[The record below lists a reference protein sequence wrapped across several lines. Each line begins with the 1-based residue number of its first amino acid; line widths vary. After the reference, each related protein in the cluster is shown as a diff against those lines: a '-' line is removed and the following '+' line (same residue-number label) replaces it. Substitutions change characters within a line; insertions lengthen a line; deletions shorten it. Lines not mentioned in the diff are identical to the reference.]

1 MAVPDLAHVDFCVE
15 NVACLGLAQQEA
27 LDAPFDWL
35 VAYVLLDGVA
45 VLDGNH
51 ALVEA
56 ELLAGAVVAAKE
68 REHSVE
74 HGPDFVNLVRLV
86 DGLVRLIDQVQE
98 APEGDEAVAFHDFPE
113 TGGVRVEV
121 VAGPLPVAL
130 IPGLDN
136 ALLHLKPKAAECF
149 QIRDSDRLKILDLH
163 VV

>member
-1 MAVPDLAHVDFCVE
+1 MVVAQEVD
-15 NVACLGLAQQEA
+15 GLAVLPGDGAQTS
-27 LDAPFDWL
+27 LAPEFVPATFSQPPAEFL
-35 VAYVLLDGVA
+35 EVVLG
-45 VLDGNH
+45 GNH

-56 ELLAGAVVAAKE
+56 ELLVGAVVVAKE

-74 HGPDFVNLVRLV
+74 HGPDFVNLV
-86 DGLVRLIDQVQE
+86 GLVHGLLRLIDQVQE

-113 TGGVRVEV
+113 TGGVRDEV

-136 ALLHLKPKAAECF
+136 ALRPRKPKAEECF
-149 QIRDSDRLKILDLH
+149 QLGDSDGLKILG

>member
-1 MAVPDLAHVDFCVE
+1 MAHR
-15 NVACLGLAQQEA
+15 
-27 LDAPFDWL
+27 APRHQNS
-35 VAYVLLDGVA
+35 YEA
-45 VLDGNH
+45 VLVGNH
-51 ALVEA
+51 ALVET

-86 DGLVRLIDQVQE
+86 HGLVRLIDQVQE
-98 APEGDEAVAFHDFPE
+98 APEGDEAVHDFPE
-113 TGGVRVEV
+113 TRGVRDEV

-136 ALLHLKPKAAECF
+136 ALLHLKPKAEECF
-149 QIRDSDRLKILDLH
+149 QLGDSDGLKILG